1 MEVEA
6 DIKIINK
13 LSTNKRN
20 EMTDGRSILVIGSS
34 NMDLVVK
41 INQFP
46 LPGETL
52 LGGDFFM
59 NNGGKGANQ
68 AIAVSRLG
76 GAVQFVCKTGRDS
89 FRDQTLNLFKD
100 EGIDTKWML
109 LDEKKP
115 SGVAIIM
122 VDKNGENSIVVAPGA
137 NSSLSETD
145 IDNLDCNW
153 ESVEFVLLQ
162 LEIPIETVVHIVNLA
177 SDKGKKV
184 ILNPAPA
191 ADLPEDLYKKLHII
205 TPNKI
210 EAESISGVKITDNE
224 SLVKAAEV
232 IHGWGVENV
241 IITMGSEGVLLY
253 NGSAMWIPSI
263 PTISVD
269 STGAG
274 DVFNGALTVS
284 LSEGKG
290 YEEAIQFANKAASIS
305 ITRYGAIPSIP
316 IRKEIS

>member
-1 MEVEA
+1 MA
-6 DIKIINK
+6 
-13 LSTNKRN
+13 
-20 EMTDGRSILVIGSS
+20 
-34 NMDLVVK
+34 LVVK

-76 GAVQFVCKTGRDS
+76 GDVQFVCKTGRDS
-89 FRDQTLNLFKD
+89 FRDKTVSLFKE
-100 EGIDTKWML
+100 EGIDTRGML
-109 LDEKKP
+109 IDEEKP
-115 SGVAIIM
+115 SGVAVIM
-122 VDKNGENSIVVAPGA
+122 VDKSGENSIVVAPGA
-137 NSSLSETD
+137 NSGLCIAD
-145 IDNLDCNW
+145 IDNLECDW
-153 ESVEFVLLQ
+153 ESVDFVLLQ
-162 LEIPIETVVHIVNLA
+162 LEIPIETVAHIVNQA
-177 SDKGKKV
+177 SEKGKKV

-191 ADLPEDLYKKLHII
+191 ADLPEDLFPKLHII

-232 IHGWGVENV
+232 LHGLGVEHV
-241 IITMGSEGVLLY
+241 IITLGSEGVLLY
-253 NGSAMWIPSI
+253 NGSPTWIPAI

-274 DVFNGALTVS
+274 DVFNAALTVS

-290 YEEAIQFANKAASIS
+290 FEEAIRFANKAASIS
-305 ITRYGAIPSIP
+305 ITRFGAIPSIP
-316 IRKEIS
+316 HRKEIS

>member
-1 MEVEA
+1 
-6 DIKIINK
+6 
-13 LSTNKRN
+13 
-20 EMTDGRSILVIGSS
+20 MTDGRSILVVGSS

-41 INQFP
+41 INKFP

-76 GAVQFVCKTGRDS
+76 GDVQFVCKTGRDA
-89 FRDQTLNLFKD
+89 FRDKTVSLFKE
-100 EGIDTKWML
+100 EGIDTRGML
-109 LDEKKP
+109 IDEEKP
-115 SGVAIIM
+115 SGVAVIM
-122 VDKNGENSIVVAPGA
+122 VDKSGENSIVVAPGA
-137 NSSLSETD
+137 NSSLCVSD
-145 IDNLDCNW
+145 IDNLDIKW
-153 ESVEFVLLQ
+153 EFVDFVLLQ
-162 LEIPIETVVHIVNLA
+162 LEIPIETVAHIVNLA
-177 SDKGKKV
+177 SEKGKKV

-191 ADLPEDLYKKLHII
+191 ADLPEDLFRKLHII

-232 IHGWGVENV
+232 LHGLGVEHV
-241 IITMGSEGVLLY
+241 IITLGSEGVLLY
-253 NGSAMWIPSI
+253 SGTPKWIPAI

-274 DVFNGALTVS
+274 DVFSAALTVS
-284 LSEGKG
+284 LSEGKDF
-290 YEEAIQFANKAASIS
+290 EEAIRFANKAASIS

-316 IRKEIS
+316 HRKEIS

>member
-1 MEVEA
+1 
-6 DIKIINK
+6 
-13 LSTNKRN
+13 
-20 EMTDGRSILVIGSS
+20 
-34 NMDLVVK
+34 MDLVVK

-76 GAVQFVCKTGRDS
+76 GDVQFVCKTGRDA
-89 FRDQTLNLFKD
+89 FRDKTVSLFKE
-100 EGIDTKWML
+100 EGIDTRGML
-109 LDEKKP
+109 VDEEKP
-115 SGVAIIM
+115 SGVAVIM
-122 VDKNGENSIVVAPGA
+122 VDKSGENSIVVAPGA
-137 NSSLSETD
+137 NSSLCVSD
-145 IDNLDCNW
+145 IDNLDIKW
-153 ESVEFVLLQ
+153 EFVDFVLLQ
-162 LEIPIETVVHIVNLA
+162 LEIPIETVAHIVNLA
-177 SDKGKKV
+177 SEKGKKV

-191 ADLPEDLYKKLHII
+191 ADLPEDLFRKLHII

-232 IHGWGVENV
+232 LHGLGVEHV
-241 IITMGSEGVLLY
+241 IITLGSEGVLLY
-253 NGSAMWIPSI
+253 SGTPKWIPAI

-274 DVFNGALTVS
+274 DVFNAALTVS
-284 LSEGKG
+284 LSEGKDF
-290 YEEAIQFANKAASIS
+290 EEAIRFANKAASIS
-305 ITRYGAIPSIP
+305 ITRFGAIPSIP
-316 IRKEIS
+316 HRKEIS

>member
-1 MEVEA
+1 
-6 DIKIINK
+6 
-13 LSTNKRN
+13 
-20 EMTDGRSILVIGSS
+20 MTDGRSILVVGSS

-76 GAVQFVCKTGRDS
+76 GDVQFVCKTGRDS
-89 FRDQTLNLFKD
+89 FRDKTVSLFKE
-100 EGIDTKWML
+100 EGIDTRGML
-109 LDEKKP
+109 IDEEKP
-115 SGVAIIM
+115 SGVAVIM
-122 VDKNGENSIVVAPGA
+122 VDKTGENSIVVAPGA
-137 NSSLSETD
+137 NSSLCVSD
-145 IDNLDCNW
+145 VDNLDSKW
-153 ESVEFVLLQ
+153 ESVDFVLLQ
-162 LEIPIETVVHIVNLA
+162 LEIPIETVAHIVNLA
-177 SDKGKKV
+177 SKKGKKV

-191 ADLPEDLYKKLHII
+191 ADLPADLFRKLHII

-232 IHGWGVENV
+232 LHGLGVEHV
-241 IITMGSEGVLLY
+241 IITLGSEGVLLY
-253 NGSAMWIPSI
+253 SGSPKWIPAI

-274 DVFNGALTVS
+274 DVFNAALTVS

-290 YEEAIQFANKAASIS
+290 FEEAIRFANKAASIS

-316 IRKEIS
+316 HRKEIS

>member
-1 MEVEA
+1 LA
-6 DIKIINK
+6 LKISNAAYQ
-13 LSTNKRN
+13 LLTKRN
-20 EMTDGRSILVIGSS
+20 AMMESGPILVVGSS

-76 GAVQFVCKTGRDS
+76 GNVQFVCKTGRDS
-89 FRDQTLNLFKD
+89 FRDKTVSLFKE
-100 EGIDTKWML
+100 EGIDTSWML
-109 LDEKKP
+109 IDEEKP
-115 SGVAIIM
+115 SGVAVIM
-122 VDKNGENSIVVAPGA
+122 VDKKGENSIVVAPGA
-137 NSSLSETD
+137 NSSLCKSD
-145 IDNLDCNW
+145 IDNLISDW
-153 ESVEFVLLQ
+153 ESFEFVLLQ
-162 LEIPIETVVHIVNLA
+162 LEIPISTVNHIVNLA
-177 SDKGKKV
+177 FAKGKKV

-191 ADLPEDLYKKLHII
+191 ADLPEDIFRKLHII

-232 IHGWGVENV
+232 LHAMGVDNV
-241 IITMGSEGVLLY
+241 IITLGSEGVLLY
-253 NGSAMWIPSI
+253 DGIPKWIPAI
-263 PTISVD
+263 PTDSVD

-274 DVFNGALTVS
+274 DVFNAALTVA

-290 YEEAIQFANKAASIS
+290 FEEAIQFANRAASIS

-316 IRKEIS
+316 YRKEL

>member
-1 MEVEA
+1 
-6 DIKIINK
+6 
-13 LSTNKRN
+13 
-20 EMTDGRSILVIGSS
+20 
-34 NMDLVVK
+34 MDLVVK

-76 GAVQFVCKTGRDS
+76 GDVQFVCKTGRDA
-89 FRDQTLNLFKD
+89 FRDKTVSLFKE
-100 EGIDTKWML
+100 EGIDTRGML
-109 LDEKKP
+109 IDEEKP
-115 SGVAIIM
+115 SGVAVIM
-122 VDKNGENSIVVAPGA
+122 VDKSGENSIVVAPGA
-137 NSSLSETD
+137 NSSLSVSD
-145 IDNLDCNW
+145 IDNLDSKW
-153 ESVEFVLLQ
+153 ESVDFVLLQ
-162 LEIPIETVVHIVNLA
+162 LEIPIETVAHIVNLA
-177 SDKGKKV
+177 SEKGKKV

-191 ADLPEDLYKKLHII
+191 ADLPEDLFRKLHII

-224 SLVKAAEV
+224 SFVKAAEV
-232 IHGWGVENV
+232 LHGLGVEHV
-241 IITMGSEGVLLY
+241 IITLGSEGVLLY
-253 NGSAMWIPSI
+253 SGTPKWIPAI

-274 DVFNGALTVS
+274 DVFSAALTVS
-284 LSEGKG
+284 LSEGKDF
-290 YEEAIQFANKAASIS
+290 EEAIRFANKAASIS

-316 IRKEIS
+316 HRKEIS

>member
-1 MEVEA
+1 
-6 DIKIINK
+6 
-13 LSTNKRN
+13 
-20 EMTDGRSILVIGSS
+20 MTDGRSILVVGSS

-76 GAVQFVCKTGRDS
+76 GDVQFVCKTGRDA
-89 FRDQTLNLFKD
+89 FRDKTVSLFKE
-100 EGIDTKWML
+100 EGIDTRGML
-109 LDEKKP
+109 VDEEKP
-115 SGVAIIM
+115 SGVAVIM
-122 VDKNGENSIVVAPGA
+122 VDKSGENSIVVAPGA
-137 NSSLSETD
+137 NSSLCVSD
-145 IDNLDCNW
+145 IDNLDIKW
-153 ESVEFVLLQ
+153 EFVDFVLLQ
-162 LEIPIETVVHIVNLA
+162 LEIPIETVAHIVNLA
-177 SDKGKKV
+177 SEKGKKV

-191 ADLPEDLYKKLHII
+191 ADLPEDLFRKLHII

-232 IHGWGVENV
+232 LHGLGVEHV
-241 IITMGSEGVLLY
+241 IITLGSEGVLLY
-253 NGSAMWIPSI
+253 SGTPKWIPAI

-274 DVFNGALTVS
+274 DVFNAALTVS
-284 LSEGKG
+284 LSEGKDF
-290 YEEAIQFANKAASIS
+290 EEAIRFANKAASIS
-305 ITRYGAIPSIP
+305 ITRFGAIPSIP
-316 IRKEIS
+316 HRKEIS

>member
-1 MEVEA
+1 
-6 DIKIINK
+6 
-13 LSTNKRN
+13 
-20 EMTDGRSILVIGSS
+20 
-34 NMDLVVK
+34 MDLVVK

-76 GAVQFVCKTGRDS
+76 GDVQFVCKTGRDA
-89 FRDQTLNLFKD
+89 FRDKTVSLFKE
-100 EGIDTKWML
+100 EGIDTRGML
-109 LDEKKP
+109 VDEEKP
-115 SGVAIIM
+115 SGVAVIM
-122 VDKNGENSIVVAPGA
+122 VDKSGENSIVVAPGA
-137 NSSLSETD
+137 NSSLCVSD
-145 IDNLDCNW
+145 IDNLDSEW
-153 ESVEFVLLQ
+153 ESVDFVLLQ
-162 LEIPIETVVHIVNLA
+162 LEIPIETVAHIVNLA
-177 SDKGKKV
+177 SEKGKKV

-191 ADLPEDLYKKLHII
+191 ADLPEDLFRKLHII

-232 IHGWGVENV
+232 LHGLGVEHV
-241 IITMGSEGVLLY
+241 IITLGSEGVLLY
-253 NGSAMWIPSI
+253 SGTPKWIPAI

-274 DVFNGALTVS
+274 DVFNAALTVS
-284 LSEGKG
+284 LSEGKDF
-290 YEEAIQFANKAASIS
+290 EEAIRFANKAASIS
-305 ITRYGAIPSIP
+305 ITRFGAIPSIP
-316 IRKEIS
+316 HRKEIS